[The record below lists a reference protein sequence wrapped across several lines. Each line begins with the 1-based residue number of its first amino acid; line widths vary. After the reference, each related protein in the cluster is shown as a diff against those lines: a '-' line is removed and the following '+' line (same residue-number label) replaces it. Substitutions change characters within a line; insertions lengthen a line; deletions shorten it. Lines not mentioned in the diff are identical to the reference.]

1 MEETQQ
7 PQVQQPMEPVGFP
20 GANRPVATQPK
31 KSWKWLIILVLFL
44 VVIGGVT
51 FFVFKSSKS
60 GSTLG
65 ENTDETLGITDS
77 LISETPLESPT
88 PTPEAVDK
96 AEVRVQVLN
105 GTGIAGEAGVL
116 SDQLKNLGYTE
127 VKTGNASS
135 QSETDTTVTFST
147 TLSQDVVTEITEKLN
162 GLYTSVKT
170 NTGSTSSD
178 FDIEII
184 TGLRK
189 GQTAQP
195 AATATEAPTDT
206 PTPTATTQ

>member
-96 AEVRVQVLN
+96 AEVRIQVLN

-178 FDIEII
+178 FDVEVI

-195 AATATEAPTDT
+195 EATATEAPTDT

>member
-7 PQVQQPMEPVGFP
+7 TSVQQPMEPVGFP
-20 GANRPVATQPK
+20 GANRPATTQPK

-65 ENTDETLGITDS
+65 ENTETPTDS
-77 LISETPLESPT
+77 LISETPVESPT
-88 PTPEAVDK
+88 PTPAAVDK
-96 AEVRVQVLN
+96 AQVRIQVLN
-105 GTGIAGEAGVL
+105 GTGIAGEAGIL

-127 VKTGNASS
+127 VKTGNAAS

-147 TLSQDVVTEITEKLN
+147 TLSQDVITEITEKLN

-170 NTGSTSSD
+170 NTGSTSAD
-178 FDIEII
+178 FDVEII

-195 AATATEAPTDT
+195 AATETATPVPTDT
-206 PTPTATTQ
+206 PSPSPTG

>member
-20 GANRPVATQPK
+20 GANRPVAVQPK

-105 GTGIAGEAGVL
+105 GTGIAGE
-116 SDQLKNLGYTE
+116 
-127 VKTGNASS
+127 
-135 QSETDTTVTFST
+135 
-147 TLSQDVVTEITEKLN
+147 
-162 GLYTSVKT
+162 
-170 NTGSTSSD
+170 
-178 FDIEII
+178 
-184 TGLRK
+184 
-189 GQTAQP
+189 
-195 AATATEAPTDT
+195 
-206 PTPTATTQ
+206 